1 VRTARRHQ
9 HDTPPAPRYA
19 LDALLDDE
27 SHLEWALTCFSP
39 LIRHGVRWRRPV
51 SPHLADAHRALT
63 RSLAGVRRMR
73 QAVEAELYL

>member
-27 SHLEWALTCFSP
+27 AAAERVWLDLM
-39 LIRHGVRWRRPV
+39 LLDLRRRRTGGSV
-51 SPHLADAHRALT
+51 SPALADLSQAAWRTWRALT
-63 RSLAGVRRMR
+63 SQRRS
-73 QAVEAELYL
+73 VERAYGR